1 MTDDTEPEPRDRFPL
16 ATAIAALVTLFLFA
30 GLVLY
35 FRFSPNYL
43 GEVPAEPSV
52 DPATKLEKVK
62 ARNQAALDG
71 TDPASKMSVENAMK
85 EVLANAD
92 QTKDDKHKF
101 GKLPFPVEPKT
112 APPQEKMP

>member
-1 MTDDTEPEPRDRFPL
+1 MTDYTAPSDRFPF
-16 ATAIAALVTLFLFA
+16 ATAIATLVLLFLFA

-62 ARNQAALDG
+62 VRNQAAIDG
-71 TDPASKMSVENAMK
+71 TDPASKMSVEQATK
-85 EVLANAD
+85 EVLENAD
-92 QTKDDKHKF
+92 RTKDDKHKF
-101 GKLPFPVEPKT
+101 GKLPFPIEPKA
-112 APPQEKMP
+112 APPQEKKP

>member
-1 MTDDTEPEPRDRFPL
+1 MPDDAAPRDRFPF
-16 ATAIAALVTLFLFA
+16 ATAIATLVLLFLFA

-43 GEVPAEPSV
+43 GEVPTEPSI

-62 ARNQAALDG
+62 ARNRAALDG
-71 TDPASKMSVENAMK
+71 ADPASKMSVENATK

-92 QTKDDKHKF
+92 RTKDDKHKF
-101 GKLPFPVEPKT
+101 GKLPFPIEPKA
-112 APPQEKMP
+112 APPAEKKP